1 MSEVGG
7 GRTVIQALG
16 VEKSYGLGGVNMV
29 QVLRGVDLTIL
40 RGETVSIVGSSGS
53 GKSTLLHILGGLDLA
68 TKGDV
73 LLHGVSFTSM
83 RESQICEM
91 RNREIG
97 FIYQFHHLLVEFTAI
112 ENVLMPLMIRGKV
125 SEEDREKGVSL
136 LSRVGLEHRL
146 DHLPSELSG
155 GERQRVA
162 IARALV
168 ANPSCILADE
178 PTGNLDKKSAASF
191 VELILDINEEFGASV
206 VLATHD
212 SFCAEKMERK
222 LRLDDGVLRYCP

>member
-1 MSEVGG
+1 MSEMGES
-7 GRTVIQALG
+7 REVIQARG
-16 VEKSYGLGGVNMV
+16 VEKSYGLDGVNTV
-29 QVLRGVDLTIL
+29 HVLRGVDLTIS

-73 LLHGVSFTSM
+73 LVHGVPFASM

-97 FIYQFHHLLVEFTAI
+97 FVYQFHHLLVEFTAI

-125 SEEDREKGVSL
+125 TEEDRDKGVSL

-168 ANPSCILADE
+168 TDPSCVLADE
-178 PTGNLDKKSAASF
+178 PTGNLDKSSAKSF
-191 VELILDINEEFGASV
+191 MNLVFDLNKDFKTCV
-206 VLATHD
+206 VLVTHD
-212 SFCAEKMERK
+212 HELANMAHRS
-222 LRLDDGVLRYCP
+222 LLLDDGLLHDR

>member
-1 MSEVGG
+1 MSEMGES
-7 GRTVIQALG
+7 RAVIQARG
-16 VEKSYGLGGVNMV
+16 VEKSYGLDGVNTV
-29 QVLRGVDLTIL
+29 HVLRGVDLTIS

-73 LLHGVSFTSM
+73 LVHGVPFASM

-97 FIYQFHHLLVEFTAI
+97 FVYQFHHLLVEFTAI

-125 SEEDREKGVSL
+125 TQEDRDKGVSL

-168 ANPSCILADE
+168 TDPSCVLADE
-178 PTGNLDKKSAASF
+178 PTGNLDKSSAKSF
-191 VELILDINEEFGASV
+191 MNLVFDLNKDLKTSV
-206 VLATHD
+206 VLVTHD
-212 SFCAEKMERK
+212 HELANMAHRC
-222 LRLDDGVLRYCP
+222 LLLDDGLLHDR

>member
-1 MSEVGG
+1 MSDMGES
-7 GRTVIQALG
+7 RAVIQARG
-16 VEKSYGLGGVNMV
+16 VEKSYGSAGVNMV
-29 QVLRGVDLTIL
+29 DVLRGIDLTIS

-73 LLHGVSFTSM
+73 FVHGVPVASM
-83 RESQICEM
+83 RESQICET
-91 RNREIG
+91 RNRKIG
-97 FIYQFHHLLVEFTAI
+97 FVYQFHHLLVEFTAI

-125 SEEDREKGVSL
+125 TEEDRDKGVSL

-168 ANPSCILADE
+168 TDPSCVLADE
-178 PTGNLDKKSAASF
+178 PTGNLDKSSAKSFMSLVF
-191 VELILDINEEFGASV
+191 DLNKDLKTSV
-206 VLATHD
+206 VLVTHD
-212 SFCAEKMERK
+212 HELANMAHRC
-222 LRLDDGVLRYCP
+222 LLLDDGLLHDR